1 MKKGSGAI
9 FPGVGGNAGG
19 AALSENCTRPLFRAM
34 TADDMAYARRVLIRR
49 DPVLAPIIRKYGS
62 CGIKTGR
69 ELDIFCGL
77 AQAIVSQQLSTR
89 AAATIYGRLQA
100 LMPGAG
106 PLTPEVVLPLSDE
119 ALRGVGLSRQKT
131 AYLRDLTGKV
141 LDGSVKTDRLSEMS
155 DEEVVAELTQIKG
168 IGRWTVE
175 MILIFR
181 LARPDVLPVGD
192 LGIVKAIQKAYGLR
206 KTPDSARMQKIA
218 ECWRPY
224 RSVASWYLWASL
236 ENKPNSA

>member
-1 MKKGSGAI
+1 
-9 FPGVGGNAGG
+9 
-19 AALSENCTRPLFRAM
+19 M
-34 TADDMAYARRVLIRR
+34 TIDDMARARRVLMRR

-62 CGIKTGR
+62 CGITTGR
-69 ELDIFCGL
+69 ESDIFCGL
-77 AQAIVSQQLSTR
+77 VQAIVSQQLSTR
-89 AAATIYGRLQA
+89 AAATIYGRLRA
-100 LMPGAG
+100 LMPEAG
-106 PLTPEVVLPLSDE
+106 NPTPEGLLPLSDD

-131 AYLRDLTGKV
+131 GYMRDLARKV
-141 LDGSVKTDRLSEMS
+141 LEGSVKTDGLSAMA
-155 DEEVVAELTQIKG
+155 DEEIVAELTKIKG

-206 KTPDSARMQKIA
+206 KTPDATRMQKIA
-218 ECWRPY
+218 EPWRPY

-236 ENKPNSA
+236 ENKP

>member
-1 MKKGSGAI
+1 
-9 FPGVGGNAGG
+9 
-19 AALSENCTRPLFRAM
+19 M
-34 TADDMAYARRVLIRR
+34 TADDMTRARRVLMRR
-49 DPVLAPIIRKYGS
+49 DPILAAIIKKYGV

-69 ELDIFCGL
+69 ESDIFCGL
-77 AQAIVSQQLSTR
+77 VQAIVSQQLSTR

-100 LMPGAG
+100 LMPDAA
-106 PLTPEVVLPLSDE
+106 PPTPEALRPLSDE

-131 AYLRDLTGKV
+131 SYMRDLAQKV
-141 LDGSVKTDRLSEMS
+141 LEGSVKTDGLREMS
-155 DEEVVAELTQIKG
+155 DEEVVAELTKIKG

-181 LARPDVLPVGD
+181 LARPDILPVGD

-206 KTPDSARMQKIA
+206 KPPDAKRMQTIA
-218 ECWRPY
+218 ERWRPY

-236 ENKPNSA
+236 ENKP